1 MRTYRMIMCLMAWGW
16 LLQTACGATLAT
28 SAAIPFRINTLDT
41 SPVIYEADL
50 LVDRPV
56 TWQAGE
62 TVTLTAPDG
71 TVSNLVEDAA
81 AASSSPVTINRGGVW
96 KLERSTGDTVLIG
109 VPWTTFGDSGL
120 LDTAATAF
128 AAHTVGS
135 GPDRK
140 LYKKD
145 IPPVAY
151 TGDSWKRDSESASA
165 LTFISPDGVPSAF
178 DLTGNGV
185 IPFIFS
191 RYGEWK
197 VRLFMEDGTTLEST
211 LKVLQSGSAMIFN

>member
-1 MRTYRMIMCLMAWGW
+1 MIICLMAWGG

-28 SAAIPFRINTLDT
+28 SDETPFRLNTLDT

-50 LVDRPV
+50 LIDRPV
-56 TWQAGE
+56 TWQPGE

-81 AASSSPVTINRGGVW
+81 SASSAPVTIDRGGLW
-96 KLERSTGDTVLIG
+96 ILECSTGDTVIIG

-128 AAHTVGS
+128 AAHTVGP

-140 LYKKD
+140 LYKKE

-151 TGDSWKRDSESASA
+151 TGDSWKRDSETASV

-178 DLTGNGV
+178 DLKGNGV
-185 IPFIFS
+185 MPYIFN

-197 VRLFMEDGTTLEST
+197 VRLSMGDGLTLEST